1 MSQLLTA
8 SSLRFTAPR
17 GFRALALLLVLLLA
31 WGFGAV
37 AVHSHPGHH
46 SDLNCVVCRLI
57 DHTQSTTPAPALET
71 GYEPDSGSL
80 APLAGLP
87 IPPESDRTPGYL
99 LRAPPA
105 F

>member
-1 MSQLLTA
+1 MFA
-8 SSLRFTAPR
+8 SLAASRLRFAAPR

-57 DHTQSTTPAPALET
+57 DHTESTTPTPAPTAE
-71 GYEPDSGSL
+71 YEPDSGQS

-87 IPPESDRTPGYL
+87 IPPESHRPTGYN

-105 F
+105 A